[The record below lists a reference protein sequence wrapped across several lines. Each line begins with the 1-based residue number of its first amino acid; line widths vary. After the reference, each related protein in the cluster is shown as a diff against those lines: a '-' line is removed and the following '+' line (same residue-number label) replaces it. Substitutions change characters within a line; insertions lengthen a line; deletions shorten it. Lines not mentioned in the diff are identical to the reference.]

1 MPTVVFST
9 VKFTTA
15 VSVFRNSGLN
25 EKAEQIQNLDHQY
38 LMQTRYYEIYEAA
51 ILDSYILMCI
61 TIDFIRTS
69 NNKIEVK
76 FEMLFTYV

>member
-1 MPTVVFST
+1 
-9 VKFTTA
+9 
-15 VSVFRNSGLN
+15 
-25 EKAEQIQNLDHQY
+25 
-38 LMQTRYYEIYEAA
+38 MQTSHYEIYEAA

-61 TIDFIRTS
+61 TIDFITTS